1 MRINKLRLRNFKK
14 FSELTLDLHPQFSL
28 LVGENGSGKT
38 SILDALSVA
47 LGVWLTDVPDSTLAN
62 SRRPIHL
69 SERRLESARTGDRT
83 QFQEAPGEVSV
94 LASGSI
100 DGQQVDWEQSIGVG
114 RKKASTKGARE
125 ARKIVEQA
133 FQRAQN
139 GDNVVLPVIAY
150 YGAGRAWLPH
160 RDRGEKNSPA
170 PSRRWD
176 AFFQCLFGAVRL
188 ADLAAWFKNEA
199 IAAVNRNGKY
209 RPGFEIARKAVLGC
223 VPKADGMWFD
233 GDRGQ
238 IVLSIDGNPQPF
250 DNLSAGQ
257 RTMLSLVADIAVK
270 AVTQNN
276 FLVPEDPAPND
287 QRLQHVLS
295 KTPGVVLIDELEVHL
310 HPRWQRRVASDLKTI
325 FPQIQFIC
333 TSHSPQVIG
342 QLAPEEIRLLD
353 APRVGATPVHSIG
366 LDSNAILEEVM
377 ETESR
382 SPAAQEAIDA
392 VERALEDG
400 DLNLASTHLQQLKR
414 LQHGDTRDTSR
425 LEATINNME
434 ALADAGN

>member
-1 MRINKLRLRNFKK
+1 VRIDKLRLRNFKK
-14 FSELTLDLHPQFSL
+14 FSELTLELHPQFSL

-62 SRRPIHL
+62 SRRPIYL
-69 SERRLESARTGDRT
+69 SEKRLESVHTGDRT
-83 QFQEAPGEVSV
+83 QFQEASGEVSV
-94 LASGSI
+94 VAFGTI
-100 DGQQVDWEQSIGVG
+100 DGQQVGWEQSIGIG
-114 RKKASTKGARE
+114 RKKASTRGARE
-125 ARKIVEQA
+125 ARRIVEQA

-160 RDRGEKNSPA
+160 RDRGEKKSTAPA
-170 PSRRWD
+170 RRWD
-176 AFFQCLFGAVRL
+176 AFFQCLFGAIRL

-209 RPGFEIARKAVLGC
+209 RPGFEIVRQAVLSC
-223 VPKADGMWFD
+223 LPKADGMWYD

-238 IVLSIDGNPQPF
+238 IVLSVDGNPQPF

-276 FLVPEDPAPND
+276 FLVPEDSTSHSQP
-287 QRLQHVLS
+287 LQHVLS

-310 HPRWQRRVASDLKTI
+310 HPRWQRRVATDLKSI

-333 TSHSPQVIG
+333 ASHSPQVIG
-342 QLAPEEIRLLD
+342 QLSPDEIRLLD
-353 APRVGATPVHSIG
+353 APQVGTRPAHSIG
-366 LDSNAILEEVM
+366 LDSNAILEEIM
-377 ETESR
+377 GAESR
-382 SPAAQEAIDA
+382 SRTAQAAIDA
-392 VERALEDG
+392 VEQALEEG
-400 DLNLASTHLQQLKR
+400 DLDVARQRLQKLKN
-414 LQHGDTRDTSR
+414 LQHGDTGDTSR
-425 LEATINNME
+425 LEATINNLE
-434 ALADAGN
+434 ALADAGD